1 MPRTKKSP
9 EKILQKFY
17 QNFENNEFS
26 CIYIKMK
33 YMKML
38 NVLNPQNK
46 AERPVKL
53 IITENQFKT
62 LISKINEQPLKPL
75 KK

>member
-1 MPRTKKSP
+1 
-9 EKILQKFY
+9 
-17 QNFENNEFS
+17 
-26 CIYIKMK
+26 MK

-46 AERPVKL
+46 VKRPVKL
-53 IITENQFKT
+53 IISENQFKT
-62 LISKINEQPLKPL
+62 LISKLNQQPLKQL